1 MLFNDKN
8 QTSKSAMPLLGTGT
22 NKTPFYFDFVHKLAL
37 NRFFFLKCL
46 QELEILCTFALSEP
60 SKPL

>member
-1 MLFNDKN
+1 
-8 QTSKSAMPLLGTGT
+8 MPLLGTGT
-22 NKTPFYFDFVHKLAL
+22 NKTLFYFDFVHKLAL